1 MKIVPRTNKKESI
14 FLSLRSVRFGFYDA
28 IRDPRKGLAKSR
40 IDLLVVEISGVQIIR
55 KYQQSGDTN
64 LLLFQNTPKT

>member
-28 IRDPRKGLAKSR
+28 IRDPRKGLAKTGF
-40 IDLLVVEISGVQIIR
+40 DFLVVDQWCSDYTEIPAIWGHKLTFISE
-55 KYQQSGDTN
+55 YT
-64 LLLFQNTPKT
+64 